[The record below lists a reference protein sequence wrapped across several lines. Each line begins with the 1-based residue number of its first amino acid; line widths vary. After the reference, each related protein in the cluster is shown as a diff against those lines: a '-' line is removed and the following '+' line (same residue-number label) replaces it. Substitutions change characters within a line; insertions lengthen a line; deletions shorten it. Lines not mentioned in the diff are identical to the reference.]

1 MRKCDNYLKISCYK
15 YAPESFKA
23 FLLTGYKGKYN
34 NKPCYTEIPLTYA
47 ERGQCGYIFACNGL
61 DDARAELK
69 RVIRKRESKDRI
81 LITYGSK
88 DKNNAT
94 RYYYTQQLAVNN
106 DDINQRLYAYKQWK
120 DYCQRLDW
128 KLESYEVEEAK
139 IDFDH
144 PNKQPEKR
152 VIYNELVIGKFIKV
166 WGESNTIYKRRT
178 EK

>member
-1 MRKCDNYLKISCYK
+1 M
-15 YAPESFKA
+15 
-23 FLLTGYKGKYN
+23 LTGYKGKYN
-34 NKPCYTEIPLTYA
+34 NKPCYTEIPLTYV
-47 ERGQCGYIFACNGL
+47 ERGQCGNIFACNGL

-69 RVIRKRESKDRI
+69 RIIRKRESKNRI
-81 LITYGSK
+81 LITYGST

-94 RYYYTQQLAVNN
+94 RYYYTQQLLVNSA
-106 DDINQRLYAYKQWK
+106 DINERLFAYKQWK

-128 KLESYEVEEAK
+128 KLESYEVEEMQ

-152 VIYNELVIGKFIKV
+152 VMYNELVIGKFIKIYS
-166 WGESNTIYKRRT
+166 ESNTIYKRRT